1 MVVKAA
7 QDNFLYL
14 SDGET
19 FRHHTKPEIMK
30 EKTVLFS
37 YGIRT
42 HTPQIRQPISCML
55 LMVSYSLGILGW
67 FNLALILHRNSY

>member
-42 HTPQIRQPISCML
+42 HTPNQTTYIVYVVDGQLFIRYFRL
-55 LMVSYSLGILGW
+55 V
-67 FNLALILHRNSY
+67 